1 MPQNKLGEAEGY
13 YQGDDAFFAQ
23 DPYMAAV
30 ARQPGYN
37 PSSNVMPPAMQQMT
51 SMLFGAASQRRQPS
65 RNPSLILADSPKG
78 SRPMTRQRS
87 MAKQASFGGQQ
98 PGASAA
104 LQQAISSGQAAAVA
118 NNQRAVGF
126 VRSNSKLRARPRGV
140 RMNSAMFDQEAVIM
154 SDAGEQKVDDDY
166 LYQDTNFGDPA
177 GGAPNADFN
186 YDEMLNQTPRHV
198 AMAADDAIKA
208 GFFMNGVDGGMGSYM
223 VGGGLGDRSTRQ
235 SNLARTLMHKSS
247 MLSNTN
253 SIVPNVPNF
262 GRGGL

>member
-1 MPQNKLGEAEGY
+1 
-13 YQGDDAFFAQ
+13 
-23 DPYMAAV
+23 
-30 ARQPGYN
+30 
-37 PSSNVMPPAMQQMT
+37 
-51 SMLFGAASQRRQPS
+51 
-65 RNPSLILADSPKG
+65 
-78 SRPMTRQRS
+78 MTRQRS

-98 PGASAA
+98 PGPSAA
-104 LQQAISSGQAAAVA
+104 LQQAISSGQAAAPA
-118 NNQRAVGF
+118 NNQRAAGF
-126 VRSNSKLRARPRGV
+126 ARSNSKLRARPKGV

-154 SDAGEQKVDDDY
+154 SDEGEQKVDDDY
-166 LYQDTNFGDPA
+166 LYQNNFGDPA
-177 GGAPNADFN
+177 GGVPNADFN

-198 AMAADDAIKA
+198 AMAADDNKA
-208 GFFMNGVDGGMGSYM
+208 GFFMGGDGGMGSFI